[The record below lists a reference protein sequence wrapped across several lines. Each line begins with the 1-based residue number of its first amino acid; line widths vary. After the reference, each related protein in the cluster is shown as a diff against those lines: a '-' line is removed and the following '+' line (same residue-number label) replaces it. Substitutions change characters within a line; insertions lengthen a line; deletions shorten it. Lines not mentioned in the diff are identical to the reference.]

1 MRRAALTLA
10 VALAACSGATTP
22 TTDVVATT
30 TVPPTT
36 EASTTTT
43 EAPAPTTTTTTTVG
57 PTTTNSTVG
66 ELFSGVRGGI
76 GGASIG
82 DSYYPRLGNSG
93 YDVLEVVLEVDFR
106 GLDEGAFSG
115 VATLLIEPTEPLASF
130 VLDTGTLVIE
140 EVLVDGERA
149 TFEEESAEEHRISP
163 TTLVEDVFELVI
175 AYDGVPEPKRDSA
188 IPFGVGLRPAADSWY
203 AVSEPSGA
211 TTWFPAND
219 HPLDKATYT
228 VRLTVDEGLVGV
240 SGGLLTAVDPAVGGG
255 TTYTWSSEFTMTS
268 YLVPLAVG
276 DFDRVERGL
285 VEGILVR
292 DYIDPDIDPPLLEDL
307 DRVPEALEWMISVF
321 GTYPFEAY
329 GTLALDT
336 DFGGA
341 LETQTMSTHGPSA
354 LGMPVLVH
362 ELAHQWFGNSVSVG
376 DWSDIWLNEGFATYA
391 EWLWIEHDRG
401 RALYDAVTASMF
413 EAYRQLPAPGSP
425 RPDDLFNGGVY
436 VGGASVL
443 HALRVEVGDGAFF
456 EILRSW
462 AAEQAYANGTTDE
475 FVELVNRVV
484 GRDLSVFLDLW
495 LAGDGPAYVPL
506 P

>member
-1 MRRAALTLA
+1 MRRALLALV
-10 VALAACSGATTP
+10 VALAACGGTATP
-22 TTDVVATT
+22 TTA
-30 TVPPTT
+30 PPTT
-36 EASTTTT
+36 VAPVIT
-43 EAPAPTTTTTTTVG
+43 EAPTTTASTAPSTTTTTVA
-57 PTTTNSTVG
+57 PTTSTLPEV
-66 ELFSGVRGGI
+66 FAGVLDGA

-93 YDVLEVVLEVDFR
+93 YDVLDVVLDVDFR
-106 GLDEGAFSG
+106 GLDDGAFSG
-115 VATLLIEPTEPLASF
+115 VATLLIEPTEPLTSF
-130 VLDTGTLVIE
+130 VLDTGTLSLD
-140 EVLVDGERA
+140 EVTIDGTPA
-149 TFEEESAEEHRISP
+149 GFEEESAEEHRITP
-163 TTLVEDVFELVI
+163 VGQLEDAFEVVI
-175 AYDGVPEPKRDSA
+175 AYDGVPEPKPDSA

-228 VRLTVDEGLVGV
+228 VRLTVQEGFVGI
-240 SGGLLTAVDPAVGGG
+240 SGGLLTSIEPADGGG
-255 TTYTWSSEFTMTS
+255 STYTWSSEFTMTS

-276 DFDRVERGL
+276 DFDRIERGL

-292 DYIDPDIDPPLLEDL
+292 DYVDPDVDPPLLEDL

-321 GTYPFEAY
+321 GPYPFEAY
-329 GTLALDT
+329 GTIALDT

-362 ELAHQWFGNSVSVG
+362 ELAHQWFGNSVSVA

-401 RALYDAVTASMF
+401 RTLYDAVTASMY
-413 EAYRQLPAPGSP
+413 EAYRQLPPPGNP

-443 HALRVEVGDGAFF
+443 HALRVEVGDDAFF

-462 AAEQAYANGTTDE
+462 AAEQAYANGTTGE
-475 FVELVNRVV
+475 FVELVNRIA
-484 GRDLSVFLDLW
+484 GRDLTEFLEVW
-495 LAGDGPAYVPL
+495 LAGDGPAHVPL